1 MRFRIVI
8 GAVLLVIIAAGAGFW
23 MITAPEPLAADTL
36 PRHDP
41 DAEHGKWVF
50 HAAGCGSCHANPKA
64 EGDDRYLLGGGEGL
78 ASPFGTFYAPNISP
92 DRDEGIGGWSDIDFV
107 NAVLRGVS
115 PEGAHYYPSFPYPSY
130 QRMKIED
137 ALDLKAF
144 IDSLP
149 AVSTPSPGHDLPAL
163 FRIRRGVGLWKRI
176 FMERKP
182 FLPGPDAE
190 PEIRRGAY
198 LATALGHCSEC
209 HTPRDRLGG
218 PIMDRSLAGG
228 PSPEDPS
235 KTMPNITPH
244 EDGIGDWSVK
254 DITDALRTGFLP
266 GFETF
271 GGSMVAVQ
279 KNMAEL
285 SDEDREAIAVYLKA
299 VPPLP
304 NKREE

>member
-1 MRFRIVI
+1 MRFPIVI
-8 GAVLLVIIAAGAGFW
+8 GAILLVLVAAGAGFW
-23 MITAPEPLAADTL
+23 QLTAPDPLGAGAL
-36 PRHDP
+36 PAHQA

-50 HAAGCGSCHANPKA
+50 HAAGCGSCHADPKA
-64 EGDDRYLLGGGEGL
+64 EGDERYLLGGGVAL
-78 ASPFGTFYAPNISP
+78 TSAFGTFHAPNISP
-92 DRDEGIGGWSDIDFV
+92 GPEGIEGWTDLDFV

-115 PEGAHYYPSFPYPSY
+115 PDGAHYYPSFPYPSY
-130 QRMKIED
+130 QRMRVED

-144 IDSLP
+144 IDTLP
-149 AVSTPSPGHDLPAL
+149 PVATPSPEHELPAL
-163 FRIRRGVGLWKRI
+163 FRIRRGIGLWKRI
-176 FMERKP
+176 FMDRAP
-182 FLPGPDAE
+182 FLPGEDAS
-190 PEIRRGAY
+190 PEIRHGAY
-198 LATALGHCSEC
+198 LSTALGHCTEC

-218 PIMDRSLAGG
+218 PIMDRYLAGG

-235 KTMPNITPH
+235 KTVPNITPH
-244 EDGIGDWSVK
+244 SDGIGDWSIK

-285 SDEDREAIAVYLKA
+285 SDEDREAIAAYLKA

-304 NKREE
+304 NRSKD

>member
-1 MRFRIVI
+1 MRFPILI
-8 GAVLLVIIAAGAGFW
+8 GAILLILIATGAGFW
-23 MITAPEPLAADTL
+23 QITAPQPLAAEML
-36 PRHDP
+36 PAHDA
-41 DAEHGKWVF
+41 DSEHGKWVF
-50 HAAGCGSCHANPKA
+50 HAAGCGSCHADPKA
-64 EGDDRYLLGGGEGL
+64 EGDDRYRLGGGLAL

-92 DRDEGIGGWSDIDFV
+92 DRAEGIGGWSDLDFV

-130 QRMKIED
+130 QRMRVED

-144 IDSLP
+144 LDTLP
-149 AVSTPSPGHDLPAL
+149 AIATTSPEHELPAL
-163 FRIRRGVGLWKRI
+163 FRIRRGIGLWKRI
-176 FMERKP
+176 FMGREP
-182 FLPGPDAE
+182 FLPGAE
-190 PEIRRGAY
+190 AAPEIRHGAY
-198 LATALGHCSEC
+198 LSTALGHCSEC

-218 PIMDRSLAGG
+218 PIMDRYLAGG

-235 KTMPNITPH
+235 KTVPNITPH
-244 EDGIGDWSVK
+244 KDGIGGWSMK

-285 SDEDREAIAVYLKA
+285 SDEDREAIASYLKA

-304 NKREE
+304 NKASE